1 MIRPQL
7 IIFAKA
13 PVFGHAKTRLAKG
26 VGVVHAKRHY
36 RAMTRRIL
44 RHLNSPRWDMILA
57 YALSKSQRTQP
68 RVTDW
73 DGTAQIPQVSGTLSP
88 RLAAVFAARRPVI
101 VIGTDSPQIR
111 RADILQA
118 LKAMK
123 EKTVVF
129 GPATDGGFWLIGLQG
144 PAPKGLFDN
153 IRWSHEETLADMERN
168 CAALGYK
175 VHHLRALTDI
185 DDIDALRAYQRGE
198 A

>member
-1 MIRPQL
+1 MIRPHL

-26 VGVVHAKRHY
+26 VGVVHAKRLY

-44 RHLNSPRWDMILA
+44 RNLKSPRWDMTLA
-57 YALSKSQRTQP
+57 YAPTKSP
-68 RVTDW
+68 ARVVDW
-73 DGTAQIPQVSGTLSP
+73 DGVAQIPQVSGTLSP
-88 RLAAVFAARRPVI
+88 RLAAVFSSRGPTI

-111 RADILQA
+111 RADIALA

-123 EKTVVF
+123 ENTVVF
-129 GPATDGGFWLIGLQG
+129 GPATDGGFWLIGLKG
-144 PAPKGLFDN
+144 PAPAALFDN
-153 IRWSHEETLADMERN
+153 MRWSHEETLADMERN
-168 CAALGYK
+168 CVALGYK
-175 VHHLRALTDI
+175 VHHLRSMTDI

>member
-26 VGVVHAKRHY
+26 VGVVHAKRLY

-44 RHLNSPRWDMILA
+44 RNLKSPRWDMAVA
-57 YALSKSQRTQP
+57 YATMKTP
-68 RVTDW
+68 TRVVDW
-73 DGTAQIPQVSGTLSP
+73 DGVAQFPQVSGSLSP
-88 RLAAVFAARRPVI
+88 RLAAVFTSRGPTI

-111 RADILQA
+111 RHDILCA
-118 LKAMK
+118 FKAIK

-129 GPATDGGFWLIGLQG
+129 GPASDGGFWLIGLKG
-144 PAPKGLFDN
+144 PAPKTLFDN
-153 IRWSHEETLADMERN
+153 MRWSHEQTLADIERN

-175 VHHLRALTDI
+175 VHHLRTLTDI

>member
-1 MIRPQL
+1 MTRPQL

-26 VGVVHAKRHY
+26 VGVVHAKRLY

-44 RHLNSPRWDMILA
+44 RNLKSARWDMILA
-57 YALSKSQRTQP
+57 YAPSKSCV

-73 DGTAQIPQVSGTLSP
+73 DGVVQIPQVSGSLSP
-88 RLAAVFAARRPVI
+88 RLAAVFSDRRSTL

-111 RADILQA
+111 RADILAA

-153 IRWSHEETLADMERN
+153 IRWSHAETLADMQRN
-168 CAALGYK
+168 CAGLGYN
-175 VHHLRALTDI
+175 VHHLRPLTDI

>member
-1 MIRPQL
+1 MTRPQL

-26 VGVVHAKRHY
+26 VGVVHAKRLY

-44 RHLNSPRWDMILA
+44 RNLKSARWDMILA
-57 YALSKSQRTQP
+57 YAPSKTP
-68 RVTDW
+68 VRVTDW
-73 DGTAQIPQVSGTLSP
+73 DGVPQIPQVSGTLSP
-88 RLAAVFAARRPVI
+88 RLDAVFASRGPVI

-111 RADILQA
+111 RADILLA

-144 PAPKGLFDN
+144 PAPAGLFDN
-153 IRWSHEETLADMERN
+153 IRWSHEQTLADMQRN

-185 DDIDALRAYQRGE
+185 DDIDALRAYQRGGV
-198 A
+198 